1 MKNIRFYN
9 EFINDGDKPSRF
21 LLDLKK
27 IAEEKEN
34 KKREELEKE
43 NETYFAKLKQLAMIF
58 LFGFIFAGF
67 KKIYK
72 LPRKLCHFCHSRAS
86 GNPGE
91 SRKNA
96 KNKQNIKKY
105 YNLLNIFIY
114 CLIRAINSWIP
125 SPRPRT
131 PGCVPLPRASAQRGR
146 QAGNDNRQ
154 TVCARTTFLR
164 PVAVFALALC
174 LLVLPLKAYTYYSSI
189 SGLKGKILGA
199 SEAAVGELLKAG
211 ESAGELDFNQA
222 ERNFTLAGGNFL
234 QAQNELNNIND
245 LLFMLASLAP
255 NKDLKLAADAKHI
268 LAAGQAAAELGGDLS
283 LAADSL
289 FKGDNGNIKEILDNF
304 YYYGGKAAANAEDLN
319 RQLAEVNATNLP
331 KEYQEQFNGM
341 REKSVFIAKNLN
353 EIVDLIEKARIFL
366 GSADDKR
373 YLLVFQNN
381 TEMRATGGFIGSFAL
396 IDFRDGKIKNIEAPG
411 GGSYDTEAGL
421 YAKIKAPEPLWL
433 VNPLWHFWDA
443 NWWPD
448 WPASARKLMW
458 FYEKSDGPTV
468 DGVISFTPTVIERL
482 LEIIGPI
489 DMTQES
495 CAANYNI
502 YSAEQS
508 NSVIPAQAGI
518 QIQSANSWIPACA
531 GMTIKADNFLTTVQE
546 LAEQKPDVTKQPK
559 KIIGDLMVKILDEL
573 PKRLDKDT
581 LINLLGVMEDSLNEK
596 HILFYFTDDELRKKI
611 ENYGW
616 DGGIKNTNWNYLSV
630 INTNIG
636 GGKSDKSMEEEI
648 SHEAEILAD
657 GSIINSLEI
666 KRTHTGQKG
675 ERFSGARNVDWMRI
689 YVPQGSELISAS
701 GFKRPADIYFEE
713 PDPSWQDD
721 PDVYAGEGAAET
733 DKTSGTKIYN
743 EAGKTVFANWS
754 MVDPGQT
761 AVIYLKY
768 KLPFKLAPEENK
780 GEKQIKDLLLDKAA
794 EILNPGR
801 KQLLP
806 YALLAQKQAG
816 SKGDKI
822 ISTLKLP
829 DNFKIIWSYPENA
842 AVKTDGWN
850 ISGSLNVDR
859 YWAVLVEKNN

>member
-1 MKNIRFYN
+1 MNFQFLISIKYLMNQFSNNNKTSYFN
-9 EFINDGDKPSRF
+9 GMDDKPSRF
-21 LLDLKK
+21 LVDLKK
-27 IAEEKEN
+27 IAEEKED
-34 KKREELEKE
+34 KRREESEKKKM
-43 NETYFAKLKQLAMIF
+43 YFFAKLDQLAAVS
-58 LFGFIFAGF
+58 LFKFIFAVF

-72 LPRKLCHFCHSRAS
+72 LRGWLHSPVRAVELKCKS
-86 GNPGE
+86 LSEVCIMG
-91 SRKNA
+91 
-96 KNKQNIKKY
+96 
-105 YNLLNIFIY
+105 LH
-114 CLIRAINSWIP
+114 RA
-125 SPRPRT
+125 
-131 PGCVPLPRASAQRGR
+131 VPLWSRRVAVPLWSQRVVCSAAVKSFKKCRLKIKSSLPMPEGEVR
-146 QAGNDNRQ
+146 RMWK
-154 TVCARTTFLR
+154 LR
-164 PVAVFALALC
+164 PVIAFTLALC

-199 SEAAVGELLKAG
+199 SETAVSELLKAG
-211 ESAGELDFNQA
+211 KSASELDFNQA

-234 QAQNELNNIND
+234 QAQNELNSIND
-245 LLFMLASLAP
+245 FLFILASLAP

-268 LAAGQAAAELGGDLS
+268 LAAGRAAAELGGNLS

-289 FKGDNGNIKEILDNF
+289 FNNDGGNIKEIIDNF

-319 RQLAEVNATNLP
+319 CRLAEVNIANLP
-331 KEYQEQFNGM
+331 EEYREQFNEM
-341 REKSVFIAKNLN
+341 REKSIFIAKNLN

-396 IDFRDGKIKNIEAPG
+396 IDFRNGKIKNIEAPG

-421 YAKIKAPEPLWL
+421 YEKVKAPEPLWL

-448 WPASARKLMW
+448 WPTSARKLMW

-468 DGVISFTPTVIERL
+468 DGVISFTPTVIERM

-489 DMTQES
+489 DMAGE
-495 CAANYNI
+495 NYNI
-502 YSAEQS
+502 
-508 NSVIPAQAGI
+508 
-518 QIQSANSWIPACA
+518 
-531 GMTIKADNFLTTVQE
+531 TIDADNFLTTVQE

-559 KIIGDLMVKILDEL
+559 KIIGDLMVEILDEL
-573 PKRLDKDT
+573 PKRLNKGA
-581 LINLLGVMEDSLNEK
+581 LINLLGAMEDSLNEK
-596 HILFYFTDDELRKKI
+596 HILFYFTDDELQKKI

-616 DGGIKNTNWNYLSV
+616 GGNVKQTAWNYLAV

-636 GGKSDKSMEEEI
+636 GGKSDKSIEEEI
-648 SHEAEILAD
+648 SHETEILPD
-657 GSIINSLEI
+657 GSIINTLEI
-666 KRTHTGQKG
+666 KRTHTGRKG
-675 ERFSGARNVDWMRI
+675 EQFSGVRNVDWMRI

-713 PDPSWQDD
+713 PDPGWQDD
-721 PDVYAGEGAAET
+721 PDVYAGESAAKT
-733 DKTSGTKIYN
+733 DKTSGTEIYN

-754 MVDPGQT
+754 MADPGQT

-768 KLPFKLAPEENK
+768 KLPFKLAPEENE
-780 GEKQIKDLLLDKAA
+780 GEKQIYPNTFGQSILKKGAGIKDLLLDKAV
-794 EILNPGR
+794 EIFNPGR

-822 ISTLKLP
+822 TSTLKLP
-829 DNFKIIWSYPENA
+829 DNFKIVWSYPENA
-842 AVKTDGWN
+842 AVETDGWN
-850 ISGSLNVDR
+850 ISGSLNTDK
-859 YWAVLVEKNN
+859 YWAVLIEN